1 MIEEPK
7 NEESKD
13 TLVSHIEERKDDNK
27 ITTWSK
33 TKTWYKTVN
42 KKIILFSAGF
52 FVLGSFS
59 TFLISHTINHSPRF
73 ERACL
78 YRHGMY
84 RPKRHH
90 KFHRENNNKDRNNSD
105 IEESPDSQRGA
116 STSD

>member
-73 ERACL
+73 ERASL
-78 YRHGMY
+78 YRHGMD

-105 IEESPDSQRGA
+105 IEQSPDSQSGA